1 MNLIWVTVRSIND
14 FCSTTTT
21 ALSSGLVEAGHDLI
35 LLNADTE
42 DSHIGQKW
50 SHVCLKQSSRKGMKA
65 SSLASSALKWF
76 RNNKPNHIDVVIV
89 DWPLAPRLAP
99 TLNALGYRIILMD
112 RSPPADVSL
121 FGKLQWR
128 VWKKAWK
135 MVTTGIIGRGCVV
148 SEKHSRFVQEQFSI
162 EQKFLHVIPAGV
174 DLDLFSPLKQPVKFD
189 GLRLIYHGRLDKHR
203 GILSLPMLVQ
213 KLISRGFK
221 AQLTLV
227 GDGNAVPS
235 LRSIQRNSPWLDLRG
250 RMSRPEIA
258 SILSEHHIG
267 LLPMPETKVWS
278 LASPLKR
285 SEYLAS
291 GLLVLGIDHS
301 GHVLENTNSDWF
313 HLVPQ
318 PEFHSSGVQWL
329 SNLDQ
334 DLLDSGSREARKY
347 SIEHFSWDNSI
358 YVFIEALHSCKNDE

>member
-76 RNNKPNHIDVVIV
+76 RSNKPNHVDVVIV
-89 DWPLAPRLAP
+89 DWPLAPRLTP
-99 TLNALGYRIILMD
+99 LLSKLGYRIILMD

-128 VWKKAWK
+128 VWRQAWE
-135 MVTTGIIGRGCVV
+135 MVKLGMIHRGCVV
-148 SEKHSRFVQEQFSI
+148 SKQHSKFVQEQFSI
-162 EQKFLHVIPAGV
+162 ERRRLDIIPAGV
-174 DLDLFSPLKQPVKFD
+174 DLNLFSPSKQQHISE
-189 GLRLIYHGRLDKHR
+189 GLRLIYHGQLDKHR
-203 GILSLPMLVQ
+203 GVLSLPMLVQ
-213 KLISRGFK
+213 KLISKGIK

-227 GDGNAVPS
+227 GEGNAVSS
-235 LRSIQRNSPWLDLRG
+235 LKNIQRDSPWLDLRA
-250 RMSRPEIA
+250 RMSQSEIA
-258 SILSEHHIG
+258 SVLSKQHIG
-267 LLPMPETKVWS
+267 LLPMPETPVWS

-291 GLLVLGIDHS
+291 GLLILGIDHS
-301 GHVLENTNSDWF
+301 GHVLEDTVSDWF
-313 HLVPQ
+313 HLEPQ
-318 PEFHSSGVQWL
+318 HDFHSLGVEWL
-329 SNLDQ
+329 ANLNQ
-334 DLLDSGSREARKY
+334 DSLDFGSQQARRYAIKHY
-347 SIEHFSWDNSI
+347 SWDDSI
-358 YVFIEALHSCKNDE
+358 NTFIDALHSCEQDK